1 MRRRRVGLRV
11 VGVLACA
18 GLVTFAA
25 YYERPAASSRT
36 EENPVCTRS
45 NNGSSCQRRVCT
57 RVVCYTGEE
66 SCSPTEWEC
75 GPWKSG
81 TCRPGPFGLWHYC
94 AVDEQ

>member
-45 NNGSSCQRRVCT
+45 NNGSSCQRRVYKG
-57 RVVCYTGEE
+57 RVLYGGGVLLADGVGVRSLEE
-66 SCSPTEWEC
+66 RNMPAWPLWSVALL
-75 GPWKSG
+75 
-81 TCRPGPFGLWHYC
+81 CR
-94 AVDEQ
+94 